1 MFYQQPL
8 IVQLVKQPD
17 AEARPLTEL
26 FRGSVKGLLILITKE
41 KPYETLF
48 GRDKERSQRL
58 ENH

>member
-48 GRDKERSQRL
+48 GRGEERSK
-58 ENH
+58 